1 MRVELLVTRDSSACR
16 KAELVW
22 QSICEKNNLTLR
34 VIDDAGPQGR
44 QVLARLALNALP
56 AILLDGRLVAVGVQ
70 TQDQA
75 MELLR
80 TAAKRQ
86 P

>member
-16 KAELVW
+16 KAESVW
-22 QSICEKNNLTLR
+22 HSICEKNNLTLS
-34 VIDDAGPQGR
+34 VLDDVSPEGR
-44 QVLARLALNALP
+44 RVLARLALNALP

-70 TQDQA
+70 TEDEA

-80 TAAKRQ
+80 AAGKRHS
-86 P
+86 

>member
-34 VIDDAGPQGR
+34 VIDDTGPEGR
-44 QVLARLALNALP
+44 RVLARLALNALP
-56 AILLDGRLVAVGVQ
+56 AILLDGQLVAVGVQ
-70 TQDQA
+70 TEAQA
-75 MELLR
+75 TELLR
-80 TAAKRQ
+80 AAGNSN